1 MQKQWVRSGGG
12 VRGWEARGM
21 AKPPHVLGKVHPGE
35 RRMGQDYFGWART
48 IWKYQLWPWDF
59 DLARVWASKISF
71 TFQLTV
77 PCSRLWARPVKS
89 GGGC

>member
-1 MQKQWVRSGGG
+1 M
-12 VRGWEARGM
+12 RGWEARGM